1 MQTIMNKYFFLLL
14 LAFFCKV
21 TFAQDDLLSMLGN
34 DEPEKEKVTNA
45 FKATRVING
54 HSIESL
60 SSGVLD
66 FRILHRFGRLN
77 GGSYQ
82 MWGLDQ
88 ATMRLGL
95 DYGITD
101 RLTVGIGRSTY
112 KKEADCFVKYKLLW
126 QSTGKKS
133 LPLSVVLVSGMTLNN
148 LKFDNPERKNYF
160 TSRLGFYYQVIA
172 GRKFSERFSLQLSPT
187 MVHRNLVE
195 LTGDPSDVYALGAGT
210 RFKISKRVAITG
222 DYFYVFNKSV
232 SEKFNYPLSIGFD
245 IETGGHV
252 FQLHF
257 SNATGM
263 NERAFLTETN
273 GTWSKGDIQFGFNIS
288 RVFTIVDRR
297 KNKK

>member
-1 MQTIMNKYFFLLL
+1 MKKYFFFLLL
-14 LAFFCKV
+14 TFFCKPS
-21 TFAQDDLLSMLGN
+21 FAQDDLLSMLGN
-34 DEPEKEKVTNA
+34 EEPENEKVTNA

-66 FRILHRFGRLN
+66 FRILHRFGRIN

-82 MWGLDQ
+82 MFGLDQ
-88 ATMRLGL
+88 AAIRLGL

-101 RLTVGIGRSTY
+101 RLTVGLGRSSY
-112 KKEADCFVKYKLLW
+112 KKEVDGFVKYKLLW
-126 QSTGKKS
+126 QSTGKNS
-133 LPLSVVLVSGMTLNN
+133 LPLSVVLVSGMTMNG
-148 LKFDNPERKNYF
+148 LKFENPDQTNYF
-160 TSRLGFYYQVIA
+160 TSRFGYYYQIIA
-172 GRKFSERFSLQLSPT
+172 GRKFSERFSLQFTPT

-195 LTGDPSDVYALGAGT
+195 LVGDPSNVYAIGVGT
-210 RFKISKRVAITG
+210 RFKVTKRIALTG
-222 DYFYVFNKSV
+222 DYFYVLNKSV
-232 SEKFNYPLSIGFD
+232 SENFNHTLSLGID

-263 NERAFLTETN
+263 NERAFITETN
-273 GTWSKGDIQFGFNIS
+273 GKWSNGDIQFGFNIS

-297 KNKK
+297 KNKQ